1 MKQAK
6 GLSVEGR
13 KAVSHIHW
21 LVKEGKI
28 LRASVVEMR
37 RVCGNK
43 NCRCAKGELHKSLYL
58 YQSKK
63 GKSRMLFIPVEL
75 EREAKEWVRR
85 NKEIRKLLDRLS
97 EINWEKIRRRKAG
110 E

>member
-1 MKQAK
+1 MNQAK

-13 KAVSHIHW
+13 RAVSRIHW
-21 LVKEGKI
+21 LVKEGKV
-28 LRASVVEMR
+28 LRASIVEMK

-63 GKSRMLFIPVEL
+63 GKSRMLFIPVQL
-75 EREAKEWVRR
+75 EVEAKEWVRR

-97 EINWEKIRRRKAG
+97 EINWKKIKRRKAD